1 MTQSMT
7 AFARN
12 ETTLDDIAITLE
24 LRSVNHRYLDITI
37 RVPEEVREVEQ
48 KLRALLAS
56 KLSRGKVELNV
67 RLQDNSVRAS
77 GLNKS
82 TPDKNIADIN
92 LNMSLVEQLAKATHA
107 IAQHI
112 PNADNINPLDVLRWP
127 GVIQAKQMDT
137 AQLQQSITSCLVQ
150 ALDEFVETRQ
160 REGEKLAAMLIA
172 RCDEMD
178 KIRTEVDKLIP
189 AILETRKEKI
199 RERLA
204 EFTIEHDENR
214 LEQEMVLLAQKMD
227 VSEELD
233 RIGAHLTEVRNVLGS
248 TQPVGRRLDFLMQ
261 ELNRE
266 ANTLGSKSVDT
277 ESTRASVD
285 LKVLIEQMREQ
296 VQNIE

>member
-12 ETTLDDIAITLE
+12 ETTLDNITITLE

-48 KLRALLAS
+48 KLRALLSS

-67 RLQDNSVRAS
+67 RIQDNSVAAIA
-77 GLNKS
+77 
-82 TPDKNIADIN
+82 PDKSAPDKSITDIN
-92 LNMSLVEQLAKATHA
+92 LNMGLVEQLANATHA

-127 GVIQAKQMDT
+127 GVIQARKMDT
-137 AQLQQSITSCLVQ
+137 AQLQQSIASCLVQ
-150 ALDEFVETRQ
+150 ALDEFVETRK
-160 REGEKLAAMLIA
+160 REGDKLAAMLIA

-189 AILETRKEKI
+189 AILEIRKEKI

-204 EFTIEHDENR
+204 EFIIEHDDNR
-214 LEQEMVLLAQKMD
+214 LEQEIVLLAQKMD

-233 RIGAHLTEVRNVLGS
+233 RLGAHLTEVRNVLNS
-248 TQPVGRRLDFLMQ
+248 VQPVGRRLDFLMQ

-266 ANTLGSKSVDT
+266 ANTLGSKSVDAA
-277 ESTRASVD
+277 STRASVD